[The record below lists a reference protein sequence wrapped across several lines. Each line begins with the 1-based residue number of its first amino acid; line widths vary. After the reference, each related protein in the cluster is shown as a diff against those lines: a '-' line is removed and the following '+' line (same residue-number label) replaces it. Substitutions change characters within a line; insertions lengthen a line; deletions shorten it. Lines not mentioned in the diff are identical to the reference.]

1 MGKGTEHD
9 NRMRDRIAERRA
21 AIARGEYPPNYHPRP
36 ELRLRADTPSI
47 DANGEISAQDLL
59 SHITPREYGVA
70 LRDPDGTVRAM
81 VVPLDRYIELASGTI
96 AGDDHT
102 EIDQTEA
109 VPGGMR
115 PRVQA
120 RPASLEALN
129 VEQIDPQAEWWPG
142 SSPRQ
147 HLGNPNRPPE

>member
-9 NRMRDRIAERRA
+9 NRMRERQAERRA
-21 AIARGEYPPNYHPRP
+21 AIARGEYPPGYHPRP

-47 DANGEISAQDLL
+47 EATDKISAQDLL

-70 LRDPDGTVRAM
+70 LRDPDGTVKAM

-96 AGDDHT
+96 AGDRHT
-102 EIDQTEA
+102 EIDRTEA
-109 VPGGMR
+109 VPYNTR
-115 PRVQA
+115 PRIQA
-120 RPASLEALN
+120 RPTSLETLH
-129 VEQIDPQAEWWPG
+129 VEQIDPQAEWLPG